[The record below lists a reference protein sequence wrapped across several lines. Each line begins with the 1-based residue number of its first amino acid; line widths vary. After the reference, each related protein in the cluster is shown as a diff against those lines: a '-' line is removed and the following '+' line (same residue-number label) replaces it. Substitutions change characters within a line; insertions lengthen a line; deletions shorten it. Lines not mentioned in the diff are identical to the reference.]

1 MHERAPLDT
10 LMSYLAA
17 CGGCDRFDF
26 HDSQGN
32 PDPVAARDF
41 AERIRHQAGPG
52 VPPALT
58 VEQVANRVTVCVTA
72 EAAAV

>member
-10 LMSYLAA
+10 LMAYLAS

-41 AERIRHQAGPG
+41 AERIRQQAGH
-52 VPPALT
+52 VQPALT
-58 VEQVANRVTVCVTA
+58 VEQAANRVTVCVTA